1 MSLQENK
8 IAIIGLGYVG
18 LPLAVEFGKK
28 FKTIGFDI
36 NENRINELNKGI
48 DSTLEVSNE
57 HLGETLTNNLFS
69 VTSDK
74 TKIADCTIYIVTV
87 PTPINQFKSPDL
99 TPLLKASKMIG
110 RVLKKGD
117 IVICVTNKMYG
128 MTFLLEV
135 GEQYQIDAFTE
146 VGEKNLVSVTNIKN
160 NQDIGVFDDKHFMP
174 LNIWREFQLRKI
186 LE

>member
-1 MSLQENK
+1 MPR
-8 IAIIGLGYVG
+8 Y
-18 LPLAVEFGKK
+18 
-28 FKTIGFDI
+28 
-36 NENRINELNKGI
+36 
-48 DSTLEVSNE
+48 
-57 HLGETLTNNLFS
+57 
-69 VTSDK
+69 
-74 TKIADCTIYIVTV
+74 
-87 PTPINQFKSPDL
+87 
-99 TPLLKASKMIG
+99 
-110 RVLKKGD
+110 KKGD

-174 LNIWREFQLRKI
+174 LDVWREFQLRKI